1 MCSGITLGITPWI
14 KLGLPQRK
22 SYVSTE
28 LVAHTGFAIE
38 PQTTDFSIE
47 PLKTGF
53 SPKPHFVR
61 KIAKTENQ

>member
-1 MCSGITLGITPWI
+1 VP
-14 KLGLPQRK
+14 
-22 SYVSTE
+22 E

-38 PQTTDFSIE
+38 PQTTDFSFE

-53 SPKPHFVR
+53 SPKPHSVR